1 MRIKQ
6 IFTIVLLFIFFL
18 SHSQEWKP
26 EKESWNHRI
35 GGGELLK
42 SIGIGIL
49 VQGQTSYPEQ
59 YSGPAVSSLY
69 NEGAYGI
76 FMDLYI
82 KKLIIGLQ
90 ITDEYFFLTGGDDSI
105 IRWKPRGFNDSFS
118 SLTRTLWFSLG
129 YNIFSD
135 LYLKVNIGQ
144 RRGPSEGI
152 VHSDTPSNEVASGFD
167 FNDVSSIYNNE
178 DNLIDAFSEIDFS
191 FGFNYPVVISD
202 KLSLVPELGYSFNY
216 GGVITGISLKRSIKK

>member
-1 MRIKQ
+1 MKIKQ
-6 IFTIVLLFIFFL
+6 IFTTVLCFIFFL

-26 EKESWNHRI
+26 EKGAWNQRV

-49 VQGQTSYPEQ
+49 VQGQTRYPEQ
-59 YSGPAVSSLY
+59 YSGPTVNSLY
-69 NEGAYGI
+69 NDGAYGI
-76 FMDLYI
+76 FLDLYV

-90 ITDEYFFLTGGDDSI
+90 ITDEYFFISGGNDSVI
-105 IRWKPRGFNDSFS
+105 KWKPRGFNDSFS

-135 LYLKVNIGQ
+135 VYLKVNIGG

-152 VHSDTPSNEVASGFD
+152 IHNNIPSNEVASGFD
-167 FNDVSSIYNNE
+167 FNDVSSIYNND
-178 DNLIDAFSEIDFS
+178 DNLINAFSEIDFS
-191 FGFNYPVVISD
+191 FGFNYSVAISD

-216 GGVITGISLKRSIKK
+216 GGVITGISLKRSIK